1 MPLRLKGKR
10 IIVTRSRK
18 QAGCLIRALEK
29 QGAQVIAIPAIEI
42 QDPVDPRPLKKAAAD
57 AGEYDLVIFTSANA
71 VAQFVKRNPAKIR
84 GALCAIGPGIFF
96 SRRRQHTKSYGDWS
110 SDVCSSDLR
119 PIHGHE
125 TSEDKTPTSQ
135 PMPRLGTIRPTPR
148 LRNAGRTRKRRMET
162 PPVEQRNPL
171 RMGDRK
177 NRVHTSQPERPEP
190 EQRRR
195 IGLRNRHANRTG
207 QD

>member
-84 GALCAIGPGIFF
+84 GALCAIGPGTATAL
-96 SRRRQHTKSYGDWS
+96 RRHRMKPSFVPRRYIAEG
-110 SDVCSSDLR
+110 VL
-119 PIHGHE
+119 E
-125 TSEDKTPTSQ
+125 ALEDFPLQGKRVLI
-135 PMPRLGTIRPTPR
+135 PRAAVAR
-148 LRNAGRTRKRRMET
+148 
-162 PPVEQRNPL
+162 
-171 RMGDRK
+171 
-177 NRVHTSQPERPEP
+177 
-190 EQRRR
+190 
-195 IGLRNRHANRTG
+195 
-207 QD
+207 